1 MYTQE
6 DHTNIPHK
14 GPSPY
19 SAMQNITITENGVY
33 KLLRNI
39 KSHKATGPDNIQARY
54 LKELALELT
63 PAITFLFQTSLEQ
76 GKLPNDWLQAHIV
89 PVFKKGDKNT
99 ASNYRPVSLTSIL
112 C

>member
-19 SAMQNITITENGVY
+19 SAMHTSQSLKMGYINCCEILNQTKPQE
-33 KLLRNI
+33 K
-39 KSHKATGPDNIQARY
+39 KDNIHARY

-63 PAITFLFQTSLEQ
+63 PAIASLFQTSIEQ
-76 GKLPNDWLQAHIV
+76 GKLSNDWLQAHIV
-89 PVFKKGDKNT
+89 PVLKIGDK
-99 ASNYRPVSLTSIL
+99 IL
-112 C
+112 HPIIDRCH